1 MTILNE
7 IEDYNEYIN
16 NNIIDDLPCESNHLL
31 MFIPPDTNKKKD
43 ETTII
48 QYNNLYVCLRY
59 SSHNRNRKLCDVC
72 NFLSPDLIENQ
83 EHDIKDN
90 FELSVDNSL
99 YLLYRRPVERH
110 RLNHKKRTSGNY
122 SPLFF
127 CVDCKN
133 YFDWECFLQFNN
145 YVNIKDF
152 YWKET
157 LRYNFLKPTFQDELI
172 DSRYRRDFEFHNILS
187 LKEGYTDEK
196 IKTIHTIQEEK
207 RIEIDE
213 EAQ

>member
-1 MTILNE
+1 MKKYIDIGVKVESNLKYKSSIVILNLSNKCYRCKTIIDPSTEYSYLCIKCKNKQYCNQCINFFNSFKKFGSQLTILNE

-59 SSHNRNRKLCDVC
+59 SSHNRNRKLCDLC

-99 YLLYRRPVERH
+99 YLLYRRR
-110 RLNHKKRTSGNY
+110 KR
-122 SPLFF
+122 
-127 CVDCKN
+127 
-133 YFDWECFLQFNN
+133 
-145 YVNIKDF
+145 
-152 YWKET
+152 
-157 LRYNFLKPTFQDELI
+157 
-172 DSRYRRDFEFHNILS
+172 
-187 LKEGYTDEK
+187 EK
-196 IKTIHTIQEEK
+196 ISSFYLVVSDTSVKF
-207 RIEIDE
+207 
-213 EAQ
+213 AP